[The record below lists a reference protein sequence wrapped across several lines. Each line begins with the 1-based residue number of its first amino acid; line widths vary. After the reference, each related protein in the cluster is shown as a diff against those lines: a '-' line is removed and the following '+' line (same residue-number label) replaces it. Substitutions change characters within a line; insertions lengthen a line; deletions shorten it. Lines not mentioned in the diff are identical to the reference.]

1 MNPESIL
8 WRTVYND
15 SGETIPAW
23 AILQITGVDREGNI
37 KVDQCSTDSTKLF
50 LINSGSIIDI
60 GDYGVGYAPME
71 MPYWVYYDTADG
83 TPANGEQWGPG
94 AGTWKAKKNKIG
106 LLMLSMVDEAVRPMT
121 GLAPAILEVC
131 RT

>member
-8 WRTVYND
+8 WRAVYND
-15 SGETIPAW
+15 SGEVIPAF
-23 AILQITGVDREGNI
+23 AIMQITGVDRDENI
-37 KVDQCSTDSTKLF
+37 LVDQCSTDSTKLF
-50 LINSGSIIDI
+50 LINSGSVIGI
-60 GDYGVGYAPME
+60 GDYGMGYAPME

-94 AGTWKAKKNKIG
+94 AGSWKARKNKTG
-106 LLMLSMVDEAVRPMT
+106 MLALSMVDEAVRPFS
-121 GLAPAILEVC
+121 GVAPMILEVC